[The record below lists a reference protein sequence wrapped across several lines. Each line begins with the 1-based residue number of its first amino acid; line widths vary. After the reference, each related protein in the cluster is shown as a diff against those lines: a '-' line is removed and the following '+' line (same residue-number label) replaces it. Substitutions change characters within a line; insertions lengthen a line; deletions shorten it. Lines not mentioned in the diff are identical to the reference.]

1 MVGRFIGFF
10 RSLLISKSP
19 EVQIVANMLGRS
31 ALSTTGSNLLKIQ
44 IETGHDPRVDDKWK
58 IKNSVTRAEVPLQDA
73 F

>member
-1 MVGRFIGFF
+1 M
-10 RSLLISKSP
+10 
-19 EVQIVANMLGRS
+19 QIVANMLGRS